1 MKEELLKI
9 KNLSAGYDENIV
21 LHDIGCTVCQG
32 ELIGIIGPNGSGKT
46 TLLRAITRILK
57 PHKGEILIDGKNIWK
72 IPLKEISQMVAVSS
86 QLLDPVLTTVEEYI
100 LLGRLPYYRK
110 YQFFET
116 SKDETIVEKY
126 MRLTDTFRLK
136 ESLMTE
142 LSGGER
148 QLASIARALAQE
160 PILLLL
166 DEPTSHLDITH
177 QAQIMELIG
186 RLNRELGLTVLM
198 VLHDLNLASEYCS
211 RLLLLNNGSIHKLGT
226 PEEVLTYRTIEEV
239 YKTVVLVK
247 KNPLSGKP
255 YVFLITLD
263 KIGKDLDR
271 QNPDD
276 S

>member
-1 MKEELLKI
+1 
-9 KNLSAGYDENIV
+9 
-21 LHDIGCTVCQG
+21 
-32 ELIGIIGPNGSGKT
+32 
-46 TLLRAITRILK
+46 
-57 PHKGEILIDGKNIWK
+57 
-72 IPLKEISQMVAVSS
+72 MVAVSS

>member
-21 LHDIGCTVCQG
+21 LHDIGCTVSQG

-72 IPLKEISQMVAVSS
+72 IPLKEISQMIAVSS

>member
-21 LHDIGCTVCQG
+21 LHDIGCTVRQG

-57 PHKGEILIDGKNIWK
+57 PHKGEILIDGKNVWK

>member
-21 LHDIGCTVCQG
+21 LHDIGCTVSQG

-116 SKDETIVEKY
+116 SKDETIVERY

>member
-21 LHDIGCTVCQG
+21 LHDIGCTVRQG

>member
-21 LHDIGCTVCQG
+21 LHDIGCTVRQG

-57 PHKGEILIDGKNIWK
+57 PHKGEILIDGKNVWK

-211 RLLLLNNGSIHKLGT
+211 RLLLINNGSIHKLGT

>member
-57 PHKGEILIDGKNIWK
+57 PHKGEILIDGKNVWK

>member
-21 LHDIGCTVCQG
+21 LHDIGCTVSQG